1 MRNRIAIADLEVGQL
16 VHLQSF
22 TLFDAMSAIEI
33 MDPKMDTGMILEGDK
48 KKPFDPLKSL
58 SAEQVLWIMDRLL
71 SCEVIRLDKKLSVI
85 SLEYLTIALQ
95 RWHGC
100 PVILSHKLYLP
111 ACTFM
116 MCFP

>member
-1 MRNRIAIADLEVGQL
+1 MITELATIDLEVGQL

-58 SAEQVLWIMDRLL
+58 TAEQVLWIMDRLL
-71 SCEVIRLDKKLSVI
+71 SCEVI
-85 SLEYLTIALQ
+85 
-95 RWHGC
+95 
-100 PVILSHKLYLP
+100 
-111 ACTFM
+111 
-116 MCFP
+116 